1 MENNHKNYYVK
12 IYSSGRVTCKNV
24 YMGIIW
30 GGQKCYL
37 TGTGTGEAQKYK
49 TTSDE
54 AYYHLIFITSD
65 YKLRDYKGRLIL
77 DGKDL
82 CADNDD
88 VGYFSASLSKD
99 CKTITTNGNK
109 YTK

>member
-1 MENNHKNYYVK
+1 M
-12 IYSSGRVTCKNV
+12 
-24 YMGIIW
+24 IW

-88 VGYFSASLSKD
+88 VGYFFASFSND